1 MLPFPG
7 IARLKQKFPCKHL
20 ESCSLRRKP
29 ITKVTAKKEKVLGLS
44 SAGRNDSTTVTSPP
58 HMLLPFW
65 HELHLQAYIIVP
77 DGNQSFI
84 GHICSPN
91 PRKKNQ
97 KVKYPNFKQ
106 ARQKSISFH
115 RTQLLCLTWVQRT
128 KEKCNLLVVDLFIL
142 DRILFL
148 RKAQKRKRPRQLL
161 ALRHTQREGKELQPG
176 TDK

>member
-1 MLPFPG
+1 MF
-7 IARLKQKFPCKHL
+7 IEEKTHNKSDC
-20 ESCSLRRKP
+20 E
-29 ITKVTAKKEKVLGLS
+29 KEKVLGLS
-44 SAGRNDSTTVTSPP
+44 SAGRNDSTMVTSPP

-65 HELHLQAYIIVP
+65 LELHFQAYIIVP

-106 ARQKSISFH
+106 ARQKFISFH

-148 RKAQKRKRPRQLL
+148 RKAQKRKRPQQLL
-161 ALRHTQREGKELQPG
+161 TLRHTQRDGKELQPG